1 MGNKVNAAVAKEKI
15 FKPAGKFKHMKKIL
29 SYIAVLFTLQ
39 HAVSQTLLP
48 VIKNYTGI
56 NYQRLTQ
63 VDTVLKHYVDK
74 NWLVGAVVIIV
85 KDNQVAYYKGSGYA
99 NFAAKK
105 PMQADAIFR
114 IMSQT
119 KAITSL
125 GIMQLFEQGKLGLD
139 QNIADFIPE
148 FKSPKLIKSFNA
160 LDSSYT
166 TTPAKREITFRHLL
180 THTSG
185 IDYADIGTD
194 TIKAI
199 YAKNN
204 IPSGLGYFNESLLLK
219 MKALATLP
227 LRHNPGERFTYGLNS
242 DLLGC
247 LIEIISGQSLETYC
261 RKNIFE
267 PLGMKD
273 TYFNV
278 PAAKAGRLATV
289 YTEDANQKI
298 IEWSPTFRNIDPQY
312 PLIPKSYF
320 SGGAGLSST
329 AFDYAVFLQMLLN
342 KGSYNGK
349 QILGRRTVELMLSPQ
364 LADNL
369 FGDDNFS
376 LGFALT
382 SKKSANLNMRS
393 EGSFAWGGYYGT
405 TYWADPKEKLIC
417 LIMTQQN
424 PNSHYDYADKI
435 TNIIYSSLK

>member
-1 MGNKVNAAVAKEKI
+1 
-15 FKPAGKFKHMKKIL
+15 MKKLLGIFL
-29 SYIAVLFTLQ
+29 VFFNLQTAIA
-39 HAVSQTLLP
+39 QTLSP
-48 VIKNYTGI
+48 TIVKHSGVNYE
-56 NYQRLTQ
+56 RLAQ
-63 VDTVLKHYVDK
+63 IDTILKHYEDK
-74 NWLVGAVVIIV
+74 NWLVGDVVIIV
-85 KDNQVAYYKGSGYA
+85 KDNQVVYYKGHGYS
-99 NFAAKK
+99 NLSIKK

-119 KAITSL
+119 KAIISL
-125 GIMQLFEQGKLGLD
+125 GIMQLFERGQLSLD
-139 QNIADFIPE
+139 QNISDFIPE
-148 FKSPKLIKSFNA
+148 FKNPKLIKSFNR
-160 LDSSYT
+160 LDSSFT
-166 TTPAKREITFRHLL
+166 TTPAKREITIRDLL

-185 IDYADIGTD
+185 IDYPAIGTD
-194 TIKAI
+194 TMQAV

-204 IPSGLGYFNESLLLK
+204 IPSGLGYFNENLFSK
-219 MKALATLP
+219 MKALGTLP
-227 LRHNPGERFTYGLNS
+227 LLHNPGERFTYGLNT

-247 LIEIISGQSLETYC
+247 LIEIISGESLETYC

-278 PAAKAGRLATV
+278 PAAKAARLATV
-289 YTEDANQKI
+289 YTEDTNQKI
-298 IEWSPTFRNIDPQY
+298 IEWSPTFRNIDPKY
-312 PLIPKSYF
+312 PLINKSYF

-329 AFDYAVFLQMLLN
+329 GFDYSIFLQMLLN

-369 FGDDNFS
+369 FGDDNFC

-382 SKKSANLNMRS
+382 SKKSANLKMLN

-424 PNSHYDYADKI
+424 PNSHYDYVDKI
-435 TNIIYSSLK
+435 TNIIYGSLK

>member
-1 MGNKVNAAVAKEKI
+1 
-15 FKPAGKFKHMKKIL
+15 MKKLLSIIL
-29 SYIAVLFTLQ
+29 VFFTLQ
-39 HAVSQTLLP
+39 TVIAQTLSP
-48 VIKNYTGI
+48 TTVKHSGVNYE
-56 NYQRLTQ
+56 RLAQ
-63 VDTVLKHYVDK
+63 IDTLLKQYEDK
-74 NWLVGAVVIIV
+74 NWLVGDVVIIV
-85 KDNQVAYYKGSGYA
+85 KDNQVVYYKGHGYS
-99 NFAAKK
+99 NLSAKK

-125 GIMQLFEQGKLGLD
+125 GIMQLYERGKLGLD
-139 QNIADFIPE
+139 QNISDFIPE
-148 FKSPKLIKSFNA
+148 FKSPKLIKSFNP
-160 LDSSYT
+160 LDSSFT
-166 TTPAKREITFRHLL
+166 TTPAKREITFRDLL

-185 IDYADIGTD
+185 IDYPAIGTD
-194 TIKAI
+194 TMQAV

-204 IPSGLGYFNESLLLK
+204 IPSGLGYFNESLLSK
-219 MKALATLP
+219 MKALGALP
-227 LRHNPGERFTYGLNS
+227 LLHNPGERFTYGLNS

-247 LIEIISGQSLETYC
+247 LIEIISGESLETYC

-278 PAAKAGRLATV
+278 PATKAARLAAV
-289 YTEDANQKI
+289 YTEDKDQKI
-298 IEWSPTFRNIDPQY
+298 IEWSPGFRNIDPKY
-312 PLIPKSYF
+312 PLIAKSYF

-349 QILGRRTVELMLSPQ
+349 QILGRRTAELMLSPQ

-382 SKKSANLNMRS
+382 SKKSANLNMRN

-405 TYWADPKEKLIC
+405 TYWADPKEKMIC
-417 LIMTQQN
+417 LIMTQQS
-424 PNSHYDYADKI
+424 PNSHYDYVDKI
-435 TNIIYSSLK
+435 INIIYGSLK